1 MKVIISNIQ
10 RFCLH
15 DGPGIRTTV
24 FFKGCNLRCP
34 WCTNPE
40 NINFN
45 IEKYNKDGI
54 EGIYGKEYDLDE
66 LFNILIKDK
75 TYYENGGGVTFSG
88 GECLWFFDKIEPLLK
103 KLKDNGIN
111 ICIET
116 ALMVPSELL
125 SIAMKYVDYYYI
137 DIKVLKGNNVKTL
150 NANPELFINNLDLV
164 LKTKKDIV
172 FRIPVVPEYTYT
184 EENIKEIE
192 RLLKEK
198 KIINLELFTIHR
210 LGESK
215 YKSLGLKM
223 PIFKEVTEK
232 ELESLRKRFE
242 KYVKNVK
249 IIRL

>member
-1 MKVIISNIQ
+1 MKVVISNIQ

-40 NINFN
+40 NISFK
-45 IEKYNKDGI
+45 IEKYTKDGI
-54 EGIYGKEYDLDE
+54 EGIYGKEYELDE
-66 LFNILIKDK
+66 LFDILIKDK
-75 TYYENGGGVTFSG
+75 TYYEDGGGVTFSG

-103 KLKDNGIN
+103 RLKDNGIN

-116 ALMVPSELL
+116 ALMVPSKYLE
-125 SIAMKYVDYYYI
+125 IAMKYVDYYFI
-137 DIKVLKGNNVKTL
+137 DIKILKGEKVSDINAEPILFLDNIDKVLKIGKEVT
-150 NANPELFINNLDLV
+150 
-164 LKTKKDIV
+164 

-184 EENIKEIE
+184 EENINEIE
-192 RLLKEK
+192 KVLKNRNIK
-198 KIINLELFTIHR
+198 NLELFTIHR

-215 YKSLGLKM
+215 YESLGLKM
-223 PIFKEVTEK
+223 PVFKEISDD
-232 ELESLRKRFE
+232 ELNLLKKRFS
-242 KYVKNVK
+242 KYVENVK